1 MSVFENRVIFCTD
14 WNSLVGCVRPTRLTL
29 LSHIIANRL
38 AQKMEGRPNKNVR
51 LCTYTVLYMCVST
64 EPGMKCPGLFYDG
77 PKKSRRV
84 RETVSGESRPCGMA
98 LHFFQKVLQLAS
110 NKVAENLVSNVF
122 LAHS

>member
-1 MSVFENRVIFCTD
+1 MQVFENRVIFFTD

-51 LCTYTVLYMCVST
+51 LCTYTGLYMCVST

-77 PKKSRRV
+77 PKKSRWV
-84 RETVSGESRPCGMA
+84 EKLSLVKVDPVVWHYNWHPA
-98 LHFFQKVLQLAS
+98 KWQKNS
-110 NKVAENLVSNVF
+110 NTI
-122 LAHS
+122 